1 MTNPYNKVVLARI
14 SDLSGGNPELKT
26 LVMSA
31 VSGTSIVTGFFVD
44 ARGDQLGQ
52 SVTIN
57 ITTATTLQSALTT
70 QQKIDSGWN
79 TGDAVGLIGRLSG
92 SAMYIG
98 TGGDASDGSIRSG
111 MSTTTTYPEV
121 PTSEYFTLGRVSSVV
136 NTGAPPTTTTG
147 GVGGGG
153 GTEYTEGT
161 TDGSITGV
169 AILMESSGDAL
180 RPVQGSVTDGLLVN
194 LGSNNDVTVTGTV
207 TANIAAG
214 TNNIGDVDVLTVP
227 APLNVTGGG
236 TEASAL
242 RVTIANDSTGVLSI
256 DDNGGSITVDGSIS
270 VANIVTASLAAG
282 TNNIGDVDVLTVPAP
297 LNVTGGGTEASALRV
312 TIAND
317 STGVLSIDDNGGSI
331 TVDGSISVANTITA
345 NLAAGTNNIG
355 DVDVLTVPAPLNV
368 TGGGAEASALRV
380 TIANDSTGVLSI
392 DDNGSSLTVDGT
404 VGISGTVA
412 VTQSGT
418 WDEVGI
424 NDSGNSITVDAPVG
438 TPVNVQIG
446 DGTRTATVRDT
457 GSSDSL
463 NIAIVNESGSQ
474 ITSFSAQY
482 TFGDEQSGS
491 VGTSTAVPLFDGL
504 SGRPSRAAGT
514 LKIRLCNCSD
524 TYNLLVR
531 YDADPTTTAF
541 LECLLPLETRDIDCS
556 SVNEAR
562 ILAYA
567 GTISY
572 VAQVLS

>member
-236 TEASAL
+236 
-242 RVTIANDSTGVLSI
+242 
-256 DDNGGSITVDGSIS
+256 
-270 VANIVTASLAAG
+270 
-282 TNNIGDVDVLTVPAP
+282 
-297 LNVTGGGTEASALRV
+297 
-312 TIAND
+312 
-317 STGVLSIDDNGGSI
+317 
-331 TVDGSISVANTITA
+331 
-345 NLAAGTNNIG
+345 
-355 DVDVLTVPAPLNV
+355 
-368 TGGGAEASALRV
+368 AEASALRV

>member
-14 SDLSGGNPELKT
+14 SDISGGNPELKT

-31 VSGTSIVTGFFVD
+31 VSGTSIITGFFVD

-52 SVTIN
+52 AVTIN
-57 ITTATTLQSALTT
+57 ITTATTLESVLTT
-70 QQKIDSGWN
+70 QQKSDSGWD
-79 TGDAVGLIGRLSG
+79 TGNAVGLIGRLSG

-98 TGGDASDGSIRSG
+98 TGGDASDGSVRSG

-121 PTSEYFTLGRVSSVV
+121 PTSEYFTLGRVASVV
-136 NTGAPPTTTTG
+136 NTGTPPTTTTG
-147 GVGGGG
+147 GGGGA

-169 AILMESSGDAL
+169 AILMESAGDTL
-180 RPVQGSVTDGLLVN
+180 RPVQGSTTDGLLVN

-227 APLNVTGGG
+227 APLN
-236 TEASAL
+236 L
-242 RVTIANDSTGVLSI
+242 
-256 DDNGGSITVDGSIS
+256 
-270 VANIVTASLAAG
+270 
-282 TNNIGDVDVLTVPAP
+282 
-297 LNVTGGGTEASALRV
+297 
-312 TIAND
+312 
-317 STGVLSIDDNGGSI
+317 
-331 TVDGSISVANTITA
+331 
-345 NLAAGTNNIG
+345 
-355 DVDVLTVPAPLNV
+355 

-392 DDNGSSLTVDGT
+392 DDNGASITVDGTIAATKSGTWVLDSNNGVDIGDVTINNASGGGAVNIQDGGNSITVDGT
-404 VGISGTVA
+404 VAVSGTVA

-463 NIAIVNESGSQ
+463 NVSIVNSTGSQ
-474 ITSFSAQY
+474 ITSFSTQY
-482 TFGDEQSGS
+482 TFGTEQAGS
-491 VGTSTAVPLFDGL
+491 VGTSTAIPLFDGL
-504 SGRPSRAAGT
+504 SGRPSRPSGA

-531 YDADPTTTAF
+531 YDSDPTTSAF
-541 LECLLPLETRDIDCS
+541 LECLLPLETRDIDCAS
-556 SVNEAR
+556 SNEAR
-562 ILAYA
+562 ILAQS
-567 GTISY
+567 GTIDY